1 MRYMIRNFKGINSF
15 EILKTILGDENIDLE
30 KINENADLEKIINKL
45 DSV

>member
-1 MRYMIRNFKGINSF
+1 
-15 EILKTILGDENIDLE
+15 LKTILGDENIDLE